1 MSDITVIW
9 DVDNSRGDW
18 EFVAPALV
26 TGNDLQSA
34 VLISLFTDRI
44 CNPDDA
50 IPDGTGDP
58 RGWWGDVG
66 EDKPIGSRLWL
77 LDRSKQTQEV
87 LNDARDYILE
97 ALQWLVDDGVVAS
110 IDAQTQWVRDTFLG
124 AQIALYQP
132 DGPQISMT
140 YAWAWKQLS

>member
-18 EFVAPALV
+18 QFVAPALV
-26 TGNDLQSA
+26 TGNDLTSA
-34 VLISLFTDRI
+34 VLISLFTDRSA
-44 CNPDDA
+44 NSDDA

-58 RGWWGDVG
+58 RGWWGDID

-87 LNDARDYILE
+87 LNNARDYILE
-97 ALQWLVDDGVVAS
+97 ALNWLVDDGVVAS

-124 AQIALYQP
+124 AQITLYQP
-132 DGPQISMT
+132 TGPNITLT

>member
-1 MSDITVIW
+1 MSDISVIW

-18 EFVAPALV
+18 KFLAPALV
-26 TGNDLQSA
+26 TGNDLPSA
-34 VLISLFTDRI
+34 VLVSVFTDRVA
-44 CNPDDA
+44 NTDDP

-58 RGWWGDVG
+58 RGWWGDIG

-87 LNDARDYILE
+87 LNNARDYINE

-110 IDAQTQWVRDTFLG
+110 TDVQTQWVRDTFLG
-124 AQIALYQP
+124 AQITLYQP
-132 DGPQISMT
+132 DGSQISLT
-140 YAWAWKQLS
+140 YAWAWQQLS

>member
-26 TGNDLQSA
+26 TGNDLSSA
-34 VLISLFTDRI
+34 VLISIFTDRMA
-44 CNPDDA
+44 NRDDL
-50 IPDGTGDP
+50 IPDGTDDP
-58 RGWWGDVG
+58 RGWWGDIG

-87 LNDARDYILE
+87 LNNARDYIFE

-110 IDAQTQWVRDTFLG
+110 IDVQTQWVRDTFLG
-124 AQIALYQP
+124 AQITLYQP
-132 DGPQISMT
+132 SGPNITLS

>member
-1 MSDITVIW
+1 MPDITVIW

-26 TGNDLQSA
+26 TGNDLPSA
-34 VLISLFTDRI
+34 VLISLFTDRAA
-44 CNPDDA
+44 NPDDA
-50 IPDGTGDP
+50 IPDGSGDP
-58 RGWWGDVG
+58 RGWWGDIG

-87 LNDARDYILE
+87 LSDARDYIFE

-124 AQIALYQP
+124 AQIVLYQP
-132 DGPQISMT
+132 NGSQISMT

>member
-44 CNPDDA
+44 ANRDDS
-50 IPDGTGDP
+50 IPDGTDDP
-58 RGWWGDVG
+58 RGWWGDIG

-87 LNDARDYILE
+87 LNNARDYCFE

-110 IDAQTQWVRDTFLG
+110 VDVQTQWVRDTFLG
-124 AQIALYQP
+124 VQVTLFQP
-132 DGPQISMT
+132 SGPNVSMA